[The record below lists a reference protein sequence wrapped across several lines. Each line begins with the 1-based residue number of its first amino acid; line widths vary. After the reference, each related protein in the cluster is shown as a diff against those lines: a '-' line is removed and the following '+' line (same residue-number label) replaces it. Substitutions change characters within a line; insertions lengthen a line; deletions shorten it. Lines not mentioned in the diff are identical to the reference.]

1 MRVLVTGAAGFLG
14 SVIVRELRQ
23 YDHEVIAASR
33 QPERTDS
40 GNQRLDLLGA
50 IGPQFESDR
59 PFDAIVHAAA
69 LLPGATEENRV
80 FLENQQ
86 MTLQLAQWAIA
97 QNVKHFVF
105 LSSCSVYGYADHSC
119 DENQQTAPKN
129 LYALS
134 KLQCE
139 GIVEM
144 IAADS
149 GIKTTS
155 LRISAPYGP
164 GYRSETVVSRFLR
177 QASRGEQLTLM
188 GSGQR
193 SQDFIFETDVARGVR
208 LALQKQAAGVFNLT
222 AGESTSMHELARQCL
237 ECYQQSQDLIAFSG
251 QDDPQDSYRGLYPNN
266 KANSAFGYTPEGS
279 LRNGLLATSARF
291 A

>member
-14 SVIVRELRQ
+14 SAIVRELRQ
-23 YDHEVIAASR
+23 YDHEVIATSR
-33 QPERTDS
+33 QETQNDS
-40 GNQRLDLLGA
+40 ANQHLDLLQK
-50 IGPQFESDR
+50 IGPQFESDYS
-59 PFDAIVHAAA
+59 FDAIVHAAA
-69 LLPGATEENRV
+69 LLPGAKEENQV

-86 MTLQLAQWAIA
+86 MTLQLAQWANT
-97 QNVKHFVF
+97 QKVKHFVF
-105 LSSCSVYGYADHSC
+105 LSSCSVYGYADHPC
-119 DENQQTAPKN
+119 DENQHTAPKN

-139 GIVEM
+139 GILEM
-144 IAADS
+144 IASLSD
-149 GIKTTS
+149 IKAAS

-177 QASRGEQLTLM
+177 QASRGKQLTLM

-208 LALQKQAAGVFNLT
+208 LALQNQAVGLFNLT

-237 ECYQQSQDLIAFSG
+237 ECYGQSQDLIAFSG
-251 QDDPQDSYRGLYPNN
+251 QDDPQDSYRGLYPNL
-266 KANSAFGYTPEGS
+266 KARSAFGYSPEVS
-279 LRNGLLATSARF
+279 LRDGLLATSARF

>member
-1 MRVLVTGAAGFLG
+1 MRVLVTGSAGFLG
-14 SVIVRELRQ
+14 SAIVRELRQ

-33 QPERTDS
+33 QTSQNDS
-40 GNQRLDLLGA
+40 ENLWLDLLQA
-50 IGPQFESDR
+50 IGPQFDPDR
-59 PFDAIVHAAA
+59 PFNAIVHAAA

-86 MTLQLAQWAIA
+86 MTLQLAQWASA

-144 IAADS
+144 IAAAS
-149 GIKTTS
+149 GIKAAS

-208 LALQKQAAGVFNLT
+208 LALQNQAAGVFNLT

-237 ECYQQSQDLIAFSG
+237 ECYRQSQDLIAFSG

-266 KANSAFGYTPEGS
+266 KANSAFGYTPEVS

>member
-33 QPERTDS
+33 QAEQTDS

-69 LLPGATEENRV
+69 LLPGVTEENRV

-86 MTLQLAQWAIA
+86 MTLQLAQWASA

-105 LSSCSVYGYADHSC
+105 LSSCSIYGYADHSC

-144 IAADS
+144 IAAAS
-149 GIKTTS
+149 GIKAAS

-177 QASRGEQLTLM
+177 QASRGKQLTLM

-193 SQDFIFETDVARGVR
+193 SQDFIFEMDVSRGVR
-208 LALQKQAAGVFNLT
+208 LALQNQAAGVFNLT

-237 ECYQQSQDLIAFSG
+237 KCYQQSQNLVAFSG
-251 QDDPQDSYRGLYPNN
+251 QDDPQDSYRGLYPNL
-266 KANSAFGYTPEGS
+266 KARSAFGYSPEVS
-279 LRNGLLATSARF
+279 LRDGLLATSARF